1 MSGSPT
7 SPEAQASPQSARDT
21 DEMPCLGAAYS
32 LYAGNGGW
40 HGHAAIG
47 NDADEQESQ
56 PAGHSSAGAYV
67 VLQYAQS

>member
-1 MSGSPT
+1 
-7 SPEAQASPQSARDT
+7 
-21 DEMPCLGAAYS
+21 MPCLGAAYS